1 MSIESRFDIPLIASM
16 ALKEKQI
23 QQNYRPIIAVHKWFA
38 RRPGNP
44 IAAWI
49 VREEL
54 EHLDLDAYRAAA
66 ASLMST
72 LEKKIGDFYR
82 TDCPHYGDHNVPVK
96 YFLWVK
102 TLPCENCGEAVD
114 LLPGY
119 LVADN
124 TRHPRNVVACANCGE
139 LNEVEKLD
147 NPARCGNCKKRL
159 VLEGPARR
167 GRCACQ
173 ACGHVNAFPRANHGP
188 MAHQLWAIEY
198 YDPAR
203 KEHHKGRFFKKP
215 DAKDLARWEKARKQW
230 AHTRY
235 SGHID
240 GSHIIRLDRCLGRTG
255 RY

>member
-159 VLEGPARR
+159 VLEGPAPVV
-167 GRCACQ
+167 A
-173 ACGHVNAFPRANHGP
+173 AARA
-188 MAHQLWAIEY
+188 
-198 YDPAR
+198 
-203 KEHHKGRFFKKP
+203 KP
-215 DAKDLARWEKARKQW
+215 VAMS
-230 AHTRY
+230 TPF
-235 SGHID
+235 
-240 GSHIIRLDRCLGRTG
+240 LGRTTALWHISCG
-255 RY
+255 RSSTMTRRAKSIIRDASLRSRTPKT